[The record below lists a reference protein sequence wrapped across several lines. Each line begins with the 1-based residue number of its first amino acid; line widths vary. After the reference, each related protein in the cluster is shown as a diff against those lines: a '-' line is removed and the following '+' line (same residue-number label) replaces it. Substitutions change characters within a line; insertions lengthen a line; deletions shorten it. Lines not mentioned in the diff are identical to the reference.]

1 MSKKIIGPKELH
13 AMIIMRKPN
22 ELISWKPLRPFSI
35 QELYLLDRI
44 FPEISK
50 HDFQNRKNRTFVV
63 DTYNIPNAKDPENKG
78 RRLNKYETVR
88 NACTAL
94 QSRVILIEK
103 KYDDKSKNGALEFD
117 SYAFIEHARY
127 NDSDGFVALTVCDD
141 AIQYLENI
149 EKNYTSFKLSI
160 LENFRN
166 PFIYSMYQILKSE
179 YGKRKEHFSYKGK
192 VDFDIKIEDLQ
203 DRLGISNENCPSYLQ
218 WKNFKQHILD
228 RSKNTFSEMTDIAF
242 EYKAWRKFAG
252 RKYTHLSFNISELEE
267 KITQP
272 CIDVDVDKIDQ
283 NLRNHLREH
292 YSEEISEAEIM
303 MISGSLSFDLFHEIY
318 TRCARAREAGKVKNF
333 GKYLVA
339 ACSKEI
345 KKNIEKKPILTGA
358 EDECMKKNEIRAKL
372 EKSFGNRKNIS
383 ESLQYLA
390 GRYEMSGLE
399 FEVRV
404 GDHGRLEMVNQ
415 KGEVSL
421 IEKWTLLSAK
431 CKRIE

>member
-1 MSKKIIGPKELH
+1 
-13 AMIIMRKPN
+13 
-22 ELISWKPLRPFSI
+22 
-35 QELYLLDRI
+35 
-44 FPEISK
+44 
-50 HDFQNRKNRTFVV
+50 
-63 DTYNIPNAKDPENKG
+63 
-78 RRLNKYETVR
+78 
-88 NACTAL
+88 
-94 QSRVILIEK
+94 
-103 KYDDKSKNGALEFD
+103 
-117 SYAFIEHARY
+117 
-127 NDSDGFVALTVCDD
+127 
-141 AIQYLENI
+141 
-149 EKNYTSFKLSI
+149 
-160 LENFRN
+160 
-166 PFIYSMYQILKSE
+166 
-179 YGKRKEHFSYKGK
+179 
-192 VDFDIKIEDLQ
+192 
-203 DRLGISNENCPSYLQ
+203 
-218 WKNFKQHILD
+218 
-228 RSKNTFSEMTDIAF
+228 
-242 EYKAWRKFAG
+242 
-252 RKYTHLSFNISELEE
+252 
-267 KITQP
+267 
-272 CIDVDVDKIDQ
+272 
-283 NLRNHLREH
+283 LRNHLREH